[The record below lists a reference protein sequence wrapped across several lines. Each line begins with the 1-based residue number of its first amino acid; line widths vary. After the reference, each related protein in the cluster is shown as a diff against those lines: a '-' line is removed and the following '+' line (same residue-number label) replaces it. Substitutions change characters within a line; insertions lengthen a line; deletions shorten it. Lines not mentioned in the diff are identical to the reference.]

1 VRFLTLE
8 ATILSAVV
16 GMLPLGTIDL
26 NPAANAIHTLLA
38 VFQADQ
44 WRIALLQNTP
54 AQYHGRPELAKAL
67 TAELRAF
74 LKAVPTSYVS
84 TQPPAALNHGKF
96 PIFLKHDHMHL
107 FERVDCIC
115 NPLLEGVNLLNRG
128 RPAPMHPN

>member
-16 GMLPLGTIDL
+16 GMLPLGMIDL

-67 TAELRAF
+67 TVELRA
-74 LKAVPTSYVS
+74 
-84 TQPPAALNHGKF
+84 
-96 PIFLKHDHMHL
+96 
-107 FERVDCIC
+107 
-115 NPLLEGVNLLNRG
+115 LL
-128 RPAPMHPN
+128 